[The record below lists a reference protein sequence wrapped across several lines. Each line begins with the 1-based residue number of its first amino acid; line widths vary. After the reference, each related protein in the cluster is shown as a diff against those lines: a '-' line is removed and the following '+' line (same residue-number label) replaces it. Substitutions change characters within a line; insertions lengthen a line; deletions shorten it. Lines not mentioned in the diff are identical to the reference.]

1 MKDFI
6 KVSAVLQILVLS
18 LCIVTSPPA
27 FSEEKAKELEYIR
40 IDPVIITNY
49 HKKTS
54 KKPGF
59 IQMAAQLSVTNK
71 ASVDLV
77 NQHMPLIRDFIIEF
91 LSFTDEQT
99 IKDVKQR
106 NQLRKELSSG
116 IQKMLT
122 KQLGDPLIE
131 ELVITHFMWN

>member
-18 LCIVTSPPA
+18 LCIVNSPPA

-106 NQLRKELSSG
+106 NQLRNTIPFL
-116 IQKMLT
+116 
-122 KQLGDPLIE
+122 
-131 ELVITHFMWN
+131 